1 MSVPEGTGAGTNT
14 SAAPS
19 LFASLRSFW
28 SVLLAVLYTRLDL
41 VTAELQ
47 DEGIRALKL
56 IVAGLL
62 SVLSLFTAFFFATFF
77 IIAFFWDNFESRM
90 WSLGII
96 FGVYFIVGLILL
108 LVARNMITTRPQFL
122 GQTIAEL
129 RRDVEGLNRALAA
142 KKDEAKP

>member
-56 IVAGLL
+56 IVA
-62 SVLSLFTAFFFATFF
+62 V
-77 IIAFFWDNFESRM
+77 E
-90 WSLGII
+90 
-96 FGVYFIVGLILL
+96 
-108 LVARNMITTRPQFL
+108 QFL
-122 GQTIAEL
+122 TPTLEVPPI
-129 RRDVEGLNRALAA
+129 VETLVRVKQSHSDDNPMVRNLMFGAHEDCSGCVISINQINS
-142 KKDEAKP
+142 K